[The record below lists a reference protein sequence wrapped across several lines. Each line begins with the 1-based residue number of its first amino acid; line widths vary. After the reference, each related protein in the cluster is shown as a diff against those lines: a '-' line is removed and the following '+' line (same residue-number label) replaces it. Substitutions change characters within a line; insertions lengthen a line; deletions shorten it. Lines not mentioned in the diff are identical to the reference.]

1 MPERRRLSAIHTG
14 INKLGRRADL
24 PDGVEVAKVV
34 AVDDGSGWW
43 AAYMENAKT
52 REGGNTNEAIADWG
66 HKLPAG
72 YATDI
77 FPEIADR
84 LPYRD

>member
-1 MPERRRLSAIHTG
+1 MQGRRRLIHTYTG
-14 INKLGRRADL
+14 INKLGRPPHL
-24 PDGVEVAKVV
+24 PQGVELAKVV

-52 REGGNTNEAIADWG
+52 RELDNTNEAIADHG

-77 FPEIADR
+77 FPEIANR
-84 LPYRD
+84 IPYRD

>member
-1 MPERRRLSAIHTG
+1 MPERRRLSATHTG

-24 PDGVEVAKVV
+24 PTGVEVAKVV
-34 AVDDGSGWW
+34 AVESQGGDW

-52 REGGNTNEAIADWG
+52 RELGNTNEAIADHG

-77 FPEIADR
+77 FTEIADR

>member
-1 MPERRRLSAIHTG
+1 MQRRRRLIHTYTG

-24 PDGVEVAKVV
+24 PPGVGVAKVV
-34 AVDDGSGWW
+34 AVESEGGDW

-52 REGGNTNEAIADWG
+52 REMGNTNEAIADWG

-72 YATDI
+72 FATDI
-77 FPEIADR
+77 FPELMERI
-84 LPYRD
+84 PYRD